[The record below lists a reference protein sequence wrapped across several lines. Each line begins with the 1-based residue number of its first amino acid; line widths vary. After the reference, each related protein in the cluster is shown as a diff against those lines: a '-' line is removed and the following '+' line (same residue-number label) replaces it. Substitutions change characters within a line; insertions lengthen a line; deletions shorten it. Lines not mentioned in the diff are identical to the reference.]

1 MTYHQYNGNFN
12 GPRKNVSE
20 PNLMGFDR
28 SLKRFYD
35 ISMLSE
41 ENERKKSKMAQK
53 IVNGPEKMSSI
64 LAHRDLK
71 STSHKK
77 FCNRILTLLG
87 IILGH
92 RESKK
97 GCLSSCRNRNLHLFF
112 SLFLE

>member
-64 LAHRDLK
+64 LAVQRFDFPVDERK
-71 STSHKK
+71 
-77 FCNRILTLLG
+77 
-87 IILGH
+87 
-92 RESKK
+92 ESKIEIRDVMLT
-97 GCLSSCRNRNLHLFF
+97 GNV
-112 SLFLE
+112 

>member
-1 MTYHQYNGNFN
+1 MTCHQYNGNFN
-12 GPRKNVSE
+12 GPRKNISE

-64 LAHRDLK
+64 LELCRDSISLLMKGRNQKLK
-71 STSHKK
+71 LETWLRKYKTQTVMK
-77 FCNRILTLLG
+77 FLKI
-87 IILGH
+87 
-92 RESKK
+92 
-97 GCLSSCRNRNLHLFF
+97 
-112 SLFLE
+112 